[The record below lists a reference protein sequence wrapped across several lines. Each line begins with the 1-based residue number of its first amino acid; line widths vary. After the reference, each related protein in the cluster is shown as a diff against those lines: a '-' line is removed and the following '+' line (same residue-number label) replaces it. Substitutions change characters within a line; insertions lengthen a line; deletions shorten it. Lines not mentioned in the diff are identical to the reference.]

1 MLNPLKDAQ
10 GVFCFNYR
18 ASEFVRMYTLKN
30 KEFVPNIPTKY
41 FDNAFPTY
49 RTSLFVDGGSF

>member
-41 FDNAFPTY
+41 FDNT
-49 RTSLFVDGGSF
+49 GSTLQIQVYL